1 MITNK
6 SFVLRMSSLSW
17 PGSGGEFGLI
27 WFWRWALWCILLA
40 AQIAHAKYK
49 RLIRNHAQKFCSKL
63 KYFGS
68 GGKKDQLSSVSMLL
82 LVQNEVGQ
90 IVARGLARSENQDE
104 SATILRLVVPLLD
117 KQTTPAPVCVCDDA
131 NETRGMVA
139 KVFGANV
146 KTMQEPYSRNTVI
159 AEKLIDKPERKALT
173 QKLSSAL
180 YDVAGNI
187 RSPEAMASDC
197 LSVLRDVKLSSI
209 LMGDLYVKENEYLE
223 SGKRIRVLSPVN

>member
-1 MITNK
+1 
-6 SFVLRMSSLSW
+6 
-17 PGSGGEFGLI
+17 
-27 WFWRWALWCILLA
+27 
-40 AQIAHAKYK
+40 
-49 RLIRNHAQKFCSKL
+49 
-63 KYFGS
+63 
-68 GGKKDQLSSVSMLL
+68 
-82 LVQNEVGQ
+82 QNEVGQ

-197 LSVLRDVKLSSI
+197 LSVLRDVKLSSH
-209 LMGDLYVKENEYLE
+209 DLKTGAKYKRNPPFAEFDFITVSQTIVYCRGVLPDLSQTKYLYKLLTHQPSQTSIQERLRPGSASLE
-223 SGKRIRVLSPVN
+223 SIISWNICTT